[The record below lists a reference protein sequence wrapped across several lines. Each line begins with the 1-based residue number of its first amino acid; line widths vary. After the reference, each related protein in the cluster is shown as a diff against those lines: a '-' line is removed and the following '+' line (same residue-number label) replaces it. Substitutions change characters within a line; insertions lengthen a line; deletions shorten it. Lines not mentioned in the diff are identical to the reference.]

1 MDLQSRLK
9 EIEENHDSLFR
20 RQLAKEDL
28 ERFERLRDMAS
39 GSATLEA
46 FIKDGLY
53 AGWTQNDMRT
63 HELKETILPVLEAFY
78 EVVRGAKGDE
88 VALSNAW
95 AAFEADRLNKLI
107 HCL

>member
-1 MDLQSRLK
+1 MDLQGQLK
-9 EIEENHDSLFR
+9 EIAKNHDSLFR

-28 ERFERLRDMAS
+28 ARFERLREMALAS
-39 GSATLEA
+39 ETLEA

-78 EVVRGAKGDE
+78 AVVRDSGDE
-88 VALSNAW
+88 EILQAAW
-95 AAFEADRLNKLI
+95 AAFEVDRLNKLI

>member
-1 MDLQSRLK
+1 MHLQDQLK
-9 EIEENHDSLFR
+9 EIAKNHDSLFR

-28 ERFERLRDMAS
+28 ARFERLREMALAS
-39 GSATLEA
+39 ETLEA
-46 FIKDGLY
+46 FVKDGLY

-63 HELKETILPVLEAFY
+63 HELKETIVPVLDAFY
-78 EVVRGAKGDE
+78 EVVRGSGEDDKLQA
-88 VALSNAW
+88 AW

>member
-1 MDLQSRLK
+1 MDLQGQLK
-9 EIEENHDSLFR
+9 EIAKNHDSLFR

-28 ERFERLRDMAS
+28 ARFERLREMALAS
-39 GSATLEA
+39 ETLEA

-78 EVVRGAKGDE
+78 GLVRGTQGE
-88 VALSNAW
+88 ETALKTAW
-95 AAFEADRLNKLI
+95 SAFEVDRLNKLI